1 MLQSTTMT
9 YLIIG
14 NERKNIYKILTPLIS
29 KLWRRELSD
38 DEVLD
43 VRNPDIH
50 LLDGNTLS
58 SIGIEDIKDLQK
70 EMVFSPFKEK
80 VQIAYILDAQKL
92 TLQAQ
97 NSLLKT
103 LEESNKSTAYI
114 LITGQEKYLLPTV
127 LSRCLKL
134 YTKEY
139 GNMSEVNSDIVD
151 FLNLDISSAFQ
162 KIEEISKEKDS
173 TITFLRDLEIYF
185 QSLLKRNL
193 NEKRG
198 IIREKSNIEQVLIA
212 QKRINANGNKRLVLE
227 NLFIHLIR

>member
-1 MLQSTTMT
+1 MT
-9 YLIIG
+9 YLIVG

-29 KLWRRELSD
+29 KLWLRELSD

-50 LLDGNTLS
+50 ILDGSTLN

-70 EMVFSPFKEK
+70 EMMFSPFKEA
-80 VQIAYILDAQKL
+80 VQVAYILNAQKL

-103 LEESNKSTAYI
+103 LEESGKNTAYI
-114 LITGQEKYLLPTV
+114 LITSQEKYLLPTV

-173 TITFLRDLEIYF
+173 TMTFLRDLEIYF
-185 QSLLKRNL
+185 QSVLKRNL

-198 IIREKSNIEQVLIA
+198 IIKEKSNIEQVLIA

-227 NLFIHLIR
+227 NLFIHLVR